1 LLPPIP
7 DRPADRPETWSEY
20 LSRRAIVAM
29 HRQFAD
35 EFAAWLKEE
44 RLDPQK
50 VTVFDAFRY
59 FTDMA
64 GNRVPFSKTKG
75 QPIPLTYGTKRVPT
89 NTVFIDEDVTWRE
102 DAVRRL
108 LADPSA
114 TNVMFTDVGV
124 PDPSGVSAVFTD
136 AGVLQ
141 ATRLDIDLAPEL
153 KELSG
158 PRKRRAGTNPTS

>member
-1 LLPPIP
+1 
-7 DRPADRPETWSEY
+7 
-20 LSRRAIVAM
+20 M
-29 HRQFAD
+29 HRQLLD
-35 EFAAWLKEE
+35 ELAAWGKAPVL
-44 RLDPQK
+44 
-50 VTVFDAFRY
+50 
-59 FTDMA
+59 
-64 GNRVPFSKTKG
+64 
-75 QPIPLTYGTKRVPT
+75 
-89 NTVFIDEDVTWRE
+89 FIDKDVTWRE

>member
-1 LLPPIP
+1 
-7 DRPADRPETWSEY
+7 
-20 LSRRAIVAM
+20 M
-29 HRQFAD
+29 HRQVFD

-108 LADPSA
+108 LADPSV
-114 TNVMFTDVGV
+114 TNIF
-124 PDPSGVSAVFTD
+124 FTD
-136 AGVLQ
+136 AGALQ
-141 ATRLDIDLAPEL
+141 VTNVDIDLAPEL
-153 KELSG
+153 KELIGPSTHAVAG

>member
-1 LLPPIP
+1 
-7 DRPADRPETWSEY
+7 
-20 LSRRAIVAM
+20 M
-29 HRQFAD
+29 HRQVFD

-89 NTVFIDEDVTWRE
+89 NTVFIDEDVTWRN
-102 DAVRRL
+102 DAARRL

-114 TNVMFTDVGV
+114 TNLFFTD
-124 PDPSGVSAVFTD
+124 F
-136 AGVLQ
+136 GVLQ
-141 ATRLDIDLAPEL
+141 ATNLDIDLAPEL
-153 KELSG
+153 KQLTGSQ
-158 PRKRRAGTNPTS
+158 KRRAGTNPTS

>member
-1 LLPPIP
+1 
-7 DRPADRPETWSEY
+7 
-20 LSRRAIVAM
+20 M

-64 GNRVPFSKTKG
+64 GNRVPFTTGRS
-75 QPIPLTYGTKRVPT
+75 
-89 NTVFIDEDVTWRE
+89 

-108 LADPSA
+108 LADRDA
-114 TNVMFTDVGV
+114 HNLFFTD
-124 PDPSGVSAVFTD
+124 F
-136 AGVLQ
+136 GVLQ
-141 ATRLDIDLAPEL
+141 VQDLTIDLAPEL
-153 KELSG
+153 KELFGTTQRDGASTQ
-158 PRKRRAGTNPTS
+158 RDLKRTP